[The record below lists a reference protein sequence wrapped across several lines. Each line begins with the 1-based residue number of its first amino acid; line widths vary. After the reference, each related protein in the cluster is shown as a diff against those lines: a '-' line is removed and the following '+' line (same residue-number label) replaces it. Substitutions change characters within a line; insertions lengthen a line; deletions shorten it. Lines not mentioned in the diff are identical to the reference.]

1 VKLRNW
7 TYIFAIWIPTYGLTS
22 LLYFYATGF
31 STKPGTAPPTRAEL
45 MGWIG
50 LGILTLALRMRA
62 HIQVVDGRL
71 RVQNWLQA
79 LEMPVDAAVALQS
92 TFWGPFNAG
101 GLLITWCDGKRH
113 RVKRLSAFGESD
125 LDYLSAQLRLN
136 LFMRTC
142 PCRRVV
148 KPEQT

>member
-1 VKLRNW
+1 MKLRNW

-22 LLYFYATGF
+22 LLYFYVIGF
-31 STKPGTAPPTRAEL
+31 WTRPGTSPPTHAEL
-45 MGWIG
+45 IGWFV

-62 HIQVVDGRL
+62 HVQIEDGWL
-71 RVQNWLQA
+71 RVQNWLLA
-79 LEMPVDAAVALQS
+79 LEIPVDAVVAIQS

-101 GLLITWCDGKRH
+101 GLQLIWCDGKRH
-113 RVKRLSAFGESD
+113 RAKRLGAFGESD

-136 LFMRTC
+136 VFMRTC